1 MTFLRRI
8 LILFLLGSPEEDLG
22 DLLEMSS
29 IPFEEDWTEDQKL
42 AALVEFIQ
50 AMLKGVEEKRGLAEH
65 SLLRYLIEE
74 SYVPALGKERRG
86 VCRLV
91 ELERLRDFMKDLR
104 QAGKIEQGAKKVVDL
119 LNSSGRTEDA
129 RFELI
134 VLEYC
139 EKLIHFFVGLEDI
152 NHFVQNCLF

>member
-1 MTFLRRI
+1 
-8 LILFLLGSPEEDLG
+8 
-22 DLLEMSS
+22 MSS

>member
-1 MTFLRRI
+1 LRI
-8 LILFLLGSPEEDLG
+8 IVTLFVLGSPEEDLG

-50 AMLKGVEEKRGLAEH
+50 GLLKGVEEKRGLAKH

-74 SYVPALGKERRG
+74 SYVPALGKETRG

-91 ELERLRDFMKDLR
+91 EMERLSDFMEDLR
-104 QAGKIEQGAKKVVDL
+104 QTGKIKQGAKKVVDL
-119 LNSSGRTEDA
+119 LSSSGRTEDA
-129 RFELI
+129 RFDLI

-139 EKLIHFFVGLEDI
+139 EKLIHFFVGLEGI
-152 NHFVQNCLF
+152 NHFVQNCL